1 MTDDPRKDKD
11 KETDQT
17 TGVETT
23 GLEWDG
29 IKELN
34 NPLPRWWMWV
44 YLLCV
49 LFAIGYWIVFPA
61 WPTIA
66 GFTGGVMRWSEYS
79 QLKRHQGEITALRA
93 KYETRF
99 AQASLEEI
107 QKDRD
112 LYEYGRAGGAIAFK
126 NNCAAC
132 HGAGAQGGFG
142 YPNLNDDDWM
152 WGGSLEQ
159 IFATILHGV
168 RDAGNEATHQG
179 QMAAWG
185 ADGQLKPEEIDH
197 VAAYVQTLREG
208 DAARKSPES
217 EKGMEI
223 FAANCAACHGAAG
236 EGNQELGAPR
246 LNDEIWLYGGDLASI
261 KATIYGGRAG
271 MMPAWDGKFDE
282 SALKKL
288 AVYAHSLGGGK

>member
-1 MTDDPRKDKD
+1 MTEDPHRNKEIDKA
-11 KETDQT
+11 

-29 IKELN
+29 LKELN
-34 NPLPRWWMWV
+34 NPLPRWWVWV
-44 YLLCV
+44 YILCV
-49 LFAIGYWIVFPA
+49 VFAIGYWIVFPA

-79 QLKRHQGEITALRA
+79 QLKQHQGEIAELRA

-99 AQASLEEI
+99 AQASLADI
-107 QKDRD
+107 QKDRE
-112 LYEYGRAGGAIAFK
+112 LYDYGRAGGAIAFK

-132 HGAGAQGGFG
+132 HGAGAQGGNG
-142 YPNLNDDDWM
+142 YPNLNDDDWI

-159 IFATILHGV
+159 IFATISHGAH
-168 RDAGNEATHQG
+168 DASDDATHQS

-185 ADGQLKPEEIDH
+185 AEGQLKPEEIDQ
-197 VAAYVQTLREG
+197 VSGYVQKLHEG
-208 DAARKSPES
+208 DKAQNSKAWAAGK
-217 EKGMEI
+217 EI
-223 FAANCAACHGAAG
+223 FAANCAACHGAGG

-246 LNDEIWLYGGDLASI
+246 LNDDIWLYGGDLKSI

-271 MMPAWDGKFDE
+271 VMPAWSGKLDD
-282 SALKKL
+282 STLKKL
-288 AVYAHSLGGGK
+288 AVYAHSLGGEK